1 MSDQHT
7 NSTAPPNDEA
17 VVSVFEE
24 DAGSLFFTPRRLGA
38 TAPHDC
44 SIWSVDYRDGGD
56 PSSEGQMSGEDTRRL
71 DDESLTEQLE
81 TLMVAG
87 LQVKL

>member
-7 NSTAPPNDEA
+7 NSTAPPDDEA
-17 VVSVFEE
+17 AVSVFEE
-24 DAGSLFFTPRRLGA
+24 DAGSLFFTPRLLGA

-56 PSSEGQMSGEDTRRL
+56 PSPEGQMTEEDTRRL
-71 DDESLTEQLE
+71 DDESLTEQLQ

>member
-7 NSTAPPNDEA
+7 NSAAPPDDEA
-17 VVSVFEE
+17 VVSAFEE
-24 DAGSLFFTPRRLGA
+24 EAGSLFFTPRRLGA

-56 PSSEGQMSGEDTRRL
+56 SFSEGQMSGDDTRRL
-71 DDESLTEQLE
+71 DDESLTEQLQ

>member
-7 NSTAPPNDEA
+7 NSTAPQDA
-17 VVSVFEE
+17 VAVSVFEE

-56 PSSEGQMSGEDTRRL
+56 LSFEGQTSGEDTRRL
-71 DDESLTEQLE
+71 DDESLTEQLQ